1 MSDAESSTASPPE
14 PEAAPRSARRTRRLA
29 VIGVVV
35 AALVIGAAVVGG
47 RSTGARAGGI
57 VTFPPGYP
65 ANPTSSSLTLAC
77 VWGQVPGTLS
87 LSMDNPAV
95 DFTVWWVN
103 FESRVQSIKS
113 VTANMKNYSVP
124 SGGTALYV
132 GQDFTK
138 PSTFYVTWTDQSSYY
153 DTVTCT

>member
-1 MSDAESSTASPPE
+1 MSDAESSTASPTE

-35 AALVIGAAVVGG
+35 AALVIGAAVVGV
-47 RSTGARAGGI
+47 RSTGARSGA

-65 ANPTSSSLTLAC
+65 TMAMKNSLTMAC
-77 VWGQVPGTLS
+77 VWGSVPGTLS

-95 DFTVWWVN
+95 NFTVWWVD
-103 FESRVQSIKS
+103 FESRVQSLKT

-124 SGGTALYV
+124 FGGTAFYV
-132 GQDFTK
+132 GPEFTK
-138 PSTFYVTWTDQSSYY
+138 PSTFYVTWTDQSVSYY

>member
-1 MSDAESSTASPPE
+1 MSDAESSTASPTE

-35 AALVIGAAVVGG
+35 AALVIGAAVVGV
-47 RSTGARAGGI
+47 RSTGARSGA
-57 VTFPPGYP
+57 VTFPSSYP
-65 ANPTSSSLTLAC
+65 KDSTNNSLTLAC
-77 VWGQVPGTLS
+77 VWGTVAGTLS

-95 DFTVWWVN
+95 NFTVWWVD
-103 FESRVQSIKS
+103 FESRVQSLKT

-124 SGGTALYV
+124 FGGTAFYV
-132 GQDFTK
+132 GPDFTK
-138 PSTFYVTWTDQSSYY
+138 PSTFYVTWTDVNSYY

>member
-1 MSDAESSTASPPE
+1 
-14 PEAAPRSARRTRRLA
+14 

-47 RSTGARAGGI
+47 RSTGARSGA

-65 ANPTSSSLTLAC
+65 ASPTSSSLTLAC

-95 DFTVWWVN
+95 NFTVWWVN
-103 FESRVQSIKS
+103 FENRVQSVKT

-132 GQDFTK
+132 GQDFTH
-138 PSTFYVTWTDQSSYY
+138 PSTFYVTWTDQSSYF